1 MKLNKKNI
9 ELHNLMNQIGI
20 KSKRSQIKIA
30 NSSHLKRNK
39 VLLKFSELIEIKKD
53 DLIRANKMDIAQ
65 AKQRGVRDSYLDRL
79 ELNDQRISSMS
90 EQIQNICS
98 FDDPLNKTLSSWV
111 RPNGLKISRLSVPLG
126 VLGIIYESRPNVT
139 ADASALAIKSGN
151 SVILRC
157 GSDSFNSCN
166 FLVNLVRE
174 ALNDNELSED
184 VIQLVP
190 TKNREAVGYMLRM
203 SELIDVIIPRG
214 GRSLVEKVQNE
225 ARIPVFS
232 HLEGICH
239 IYVDKSA
246 NFDKSISVVLNGKMR
261 RTGICGAT
269 ETLLIDESIA
279 ESFLPLVG
287 DVLEKNGCKLVG
299 DSKARLIV
307 PSIGLASEKDWV
319 TEYLAP
325 ILSVKIVDGLDE
337 AIEHIR
343 KYGSN
348 HTDAIMTEDKK
359 TAENF
364 TTLVDSAI
372 VMVNASTQFADGAE
386 FGLGA
391 EIGISTGRL
400 HARGPVG
407 VDQLTSFK
415 YVVYGSGQTRP

>member
-111 RPNGLKISRLSVPLG
+111 RPNGLKISRLTVPLG

-174 ALNDNELSED
+174 ALNDNELSEA
-184 VIQLVP
+184 L
-190 TKNREAVGYMLRM
+190 
-203 SELIDVIIPRG
+203 S
-214 GRSLVEKVQNE
+214 S
-225 ARIPVFS
+225 
-232 HLEGICH
+232 
-239 IYVDKSA
+239 IYE
-246 NFDKSISVVLNGKMR
+246 VL
-261 RTGICGAT
+261 
-269 ETLLIDESIA
+269 S
-279 ESFLPLVG
+279 
-287 DVLEKNGCKLVG
+287 
-299 DSKARLIV
+299 
-307 PSIGLASEKDWV
+307 W
-319 TEYLAP
+319 
-325 ILSVKIVDGLDE
+325 
-337 AIEHIR
+337 
-343 KYGSN
+343 
-348 HTDAIMTEDKK
+348 
-359 TAENF
+359 
-364 TTLVDSAI
+364 
-372 VMVNASTQFADGAE
+372 
-386 FGLGA
+386 
-391 EIGISTGRL
+391 
-400 HARGPVG
+400 
-407 VDQLTSFK
+407 
-415 YVVYGSGQTRP
+415 